1 MDAVR
6 TRGGIRYVLR
16 GVVVSGGTGDRSFLL
31 GLSCCVKLFCGGG
44 EGLIYLSLPLTT
56 LDFLVEICH
65 GYT

>member
-1 MDAVR
+1 ML
-6 TRGGIRYVLR
+6 RGGA
-16 GVVVSGGTGDRSFLL
+16 VVSGGTGDRSFLL
-31 GLSCCVKLFCGGG
+31 GLSCCVKLFYGGG